1 MGFFKSSKY
10 FQIMLYKAQNTTYLQ
25 QKACYNVIINIC
37 SSLDG
42 ELLLRTYFLSS
53 AYSIH
58 SV

>member
-1 MGFFKSSKY
+1 
-10 FQIMLYKAQNTTYLQ
+10 MLYKGQNTTYLQ
-25 QKACYNVIINIC
+25 QKSCYIVIINIC